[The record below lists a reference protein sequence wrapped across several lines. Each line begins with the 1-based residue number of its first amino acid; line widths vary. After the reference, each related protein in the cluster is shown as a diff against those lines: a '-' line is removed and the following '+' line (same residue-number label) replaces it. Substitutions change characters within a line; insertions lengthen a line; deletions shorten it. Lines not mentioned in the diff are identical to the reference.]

1 MTQRWCKD
9 NDFSLKWMSFCHKPV
24 AFFRFMAS
32 FARVV
37 WAKAEPSHTE
47 NGIFS
52 HARWCGVG
60 EDRTFAY
67 RERVIFLHARTFV

>member
-1 MTQRWCKD
+1 MD
-9 NDFSLKWMSFCHKPV
+9 
-24 AFFRFMAS
+24 S
-32 FARVV
+32 FALV
-37 WAKAEPSHTE
+37 WGGEAEPWHNE

-60 EDRTFAY
+60 EGRTFAYGERVIFSHARWCGVGEGRTFAY